1 MTKPAMNEPAENEPV
16 RTQPAMTELSTVDPV
31 EPDGDSTVEEPK
43 SGFLARTPLRVKL
56 VAVMLT
62 LVALALIV
70 ISFASAFGLR
80 SYLISRI
87 DDQLANGMANV
98 LSQPLPQVCPEAV
111 VVRDSPSDYLVGISI
126 PSGNCVLSVYDEMTY
141 GKDGIPKPPGSKEQA
156 VRVGQPYTAS
166 SVDHNHRW
174 RLLVITLSNG
184 QTVTVGEDLADV
196 DSAMDRL
203 VAVNLLVG
211 TLVLVFVALA
221 GVWLI
226 RASLKPLVGIE
237 RTAGA
242 IAGGDLTQRVPEQDP
257 NTELGRLSRALNT
270 MLTQIETAFKAR
282 AESEAQAV
290 RSEEK
295 MRQFVA
301 DASHELR
308 TPLTSIRGFAELYRQ
323 GAAADPA
330 DVLRRI
336 EDEAAR
342 MGLLVEDL
350 LLLARLDEERPMR
363 HAPVRLAGIINDA
376 ATAARAVSPER
387 EIDVDIAEPAGG
399 LIVPG
404 DEARLRQVVGNLVTN
419 ALTHTPSGT
428 PVALRLHADG
438 ETHAV
443 IEVADRGPG
452 LTPEQSE
459 RVFERFYRV
468 DKARTRRAAGPSTLT
483 SPHSGAGLGLAIVAA
498 LVGAHGGSVQVR
510 SDPGQG
516 AVFSVRLP
524 LVTALSS

>member
-1 MTKPAMNEPAENEPV
+1 MDNP
-16 RTQPAMTELSTVDPV
+16 TVDEVAV
-31 EPDGDSTVEEPK
+31 EGNAADDNAIDDVAADEPK
-43 SGFLARTPLRVKL
+43 PGFWARTPLRVKL

-62 LVALALIV
+62 LVALALLV

-80 SYLISRI
+80 SYLLGRI
-87 DDQLANGMANV
+87 DSQLANGMNNV
-98 LSQPLPQVCPEAV
+98 LSQPLPQECREV
-111 VVRDSPSDYLVGISI
+111 VLVRDSPSDYLVAISM
-126 PSGNCVLSVYDEMTY
+126 PNQGCVWLVYDKLTY
-141 GKDGIPKPPGSKEQA
+141 GENGVPNAPASGDQA
-156 VRVGQPYTAS
+156 ERLGVPYTATS
-166 SVDHNHRW
+166 KDHNHRW
-174 RLLVITLSNG
+174 RLLVTTLANG

-211 TLVLVFVALA
+211 TLVLVTLALV

-237 RTAGA
+237 RTAAA

-257 NTELGRLSRALNT
+257 ATELGRLSRALNT

-282 AESEAQAV
+282 AASEAQAV
-290 RSEEK
+290 RSEER

-308 TPLTSIRGFAELYRQ
+308 TPLTSIRGFAELFRQ
-323 GAAADPA
+323 GAVADPA

-336 EDEAAR
+336 ENEASR

-350 LLLARLDEERPMR
+350 LLLARLDEERPLR
-363 HAPVRLAGIINDA
+363 HAPVHLAHLINDA
-376 ATAARAVSPER
+376 AAAGRAVAPDR
-387 EIDVDIAEPAGG
+387 QITVEITEPADR
-399 LIVPG
+399 LVVSG

-419 ALTHTPSGT
+419 ALTHTPAGT
-428 PVALRLHADG
+428 PVWLRLRADG
-438 ETHAV
+438 DAHAV
-443 IEVADRGPG
+443 MEVADRGPG
-452 LTPEQSE
+452 LTPEQAD

-468 DKARTRRAAGPSTLT
+468 DKARTRRAPSPSQLT

-498 LVGAHGGSVQVR
+498 LVAAHGGTVR
-510 SDPGQG
+510 VWSEPGAG
-516 AVFSVRLP
+516 AVFTVRLP
-524 LVTALSS
+524 LATPLSS